1 MNYPSPFTTPGAVVS
16 NFPPSGSLF
25 PAGTTVVSSTSI
37 YDTNILHCTF
47 LVTVLVRPTILVP
60 PQNVVVSAGAST
72 NFAVTAEGSAPL
84 SYQWSFEGVPIAGA
98 TNATLI
104 FTNAQPSLEGYYDVR
119 VTNAAGSISSLPAR
133 LRVLPTSP
141 IIVSGPT
148 SAVVSAGTTATLEVV
163 AGAGSCSGRLSQSRS
178 SVVRTGSG
186 VGR

>member
-1 MNYPSPFTTPGAVVS
+1 MSVSLLPVERSCDCAVGETSAVVNYPSPFTTPGAVVS

-84 SYQWSFEGVPIAGA
+84 SYQWSFEGVPIAEQQ
-98 TNATLI
+98 T
-104 FTNAQPSLEGYYDVR
+104 PR
-119 VTNAAGSISSLPAR
+119 
-133 LRVLPTSP
+133 
-141 IIVSGPT
+141 
-148 SAVVSAGTTATLEVV
+148 
-163 AGAGSCSGRLSQSRS
+163 
-178 SVVRTGSG
+178 
-186 VGR
+186 